1 MRLDINRTK
10 YINRSHF
17 LYIMDIPNLLH
28 ALNNEN
34 NEAVVDLDYAT
45 IAKQKNDLLQQLN
58 LPREELMTLQKKL
71 KPYRCV
77 NTLEDLRFG
86 SYVRWISLKNPE
98 VIKLTNG
105 GIVCDI
111 KQVNADIQIKCKNK
125 MNMLFQLK
133 MSEVLLFQK
142 LSEQE
147 EVILKALKYLQN

>member
-1 MRLDINRTK
+1 
-10 YINRSHF
+10 
-17 LYIMDIPNLLH
+17 MDIGNLLH

-34 NEAVVDLDYAT
+34 NEAVVDLDFAT
-45 IAKQKNDLLQQLN
+45 IAKHKNDLLQQLN
-58 LPREELMTLQKKL
+58 LPREDLVKFQKQL

-77 NTLEDLRFG
+77 NNLDDLRFG

-111 KQVNADIQIKCKNK
+111 QAQKNDIQIKCKNK
-125 MNMLFQLK
+125 MNMFFQIK
-133 MSEVLLFQK
+133 MSEIILFQK

-147 EVILKALKYLQN
+147 QVILKAMKYLQD

>member
-1 MRLDINRTK
+1 MTLC
-10 YINRSHF
+10 
-17 LYIMDIPNLLH
+17 LYISTQLYQMDIHNLLH

-58 LPREELMTLQKKL
+58 LPRDELSALHKKL

-86 SYVRWISLKNPE
+86 SYVRWISLKNPA

-111 KQVNADIQIKCKNK
+111 KEVNGDIHVKCKNK
-125 MNMLFQLK
+125 MNMIFQLK

-147 EVILKALKYLQN
+147 AVILSALKYLGGPN

>member
-1 MRLDINRTK
+1 
-10 YINRSHF
+10 
-17 LYIMDIPNLLH
+17 MDIGNLLH

-34 NEAVVDLDYAT
+34 NEAVVDLDFAT
-45 IAKQKNDLLQQLN
+45 IAKHKNDLLQQLN
-58 LPREELMTLQKKL
+58 LPREELIKIQKQL

-77 NTLEDLRFG
+77 NNLDDLRFG

-111 KQVNADIQIKCKNK
+111 KALQNDIQIKCKNK
-125 MNMLFQLK
+125 MNMFFQIK
-133 MSEVLLFQK
+133 MSEIILFQK

-147 EVILKALKYLQN
+147 QVILKAMKYLQD

>member
-1 MRLDINRTK
+1 
-10 YINRSHF
+10 
-17 LYIMDIPNLLH
+17 MDIQNLLH
-28 ALNNEN
+28 ALNNDN
-34 NEAVVDLDYAT
+34 NEAVVDLDFAT
-45 IAKQKNDLLQQLN
+45 IAKHKNDILQQLN
-58 LPREELMTLQKKL
+58 LPREQLIKIQKQL

-111 KQVNADIQIKCKNK
+111 KEMNGEIHIKCKNK
-125 MNMLFQLK
+125 MNMLFQAK
-133 MSEVLLFQK
+133 MSEILLFQK

-147 EVILKALKYLQN
+147 EVILKAMKYLQG

>member
-1 MRLDINRTK
+1 MEFLVTKINIKR
-10 YINRSHF
+10 IQLF
-17 LYIMDIPNLLH
+17 ILMDIGNLLH
-28 ALNNEN
+28 ALNNDN
-34 NEAVVDLDYAT
+34 NEAVVDLDFAT
-45 IAKQKNDLLQQLN
+45 IAKHKNDILQQLN
-58 LPREELMTLQKKL
+58 LPREQLIKIQKQL

-111 KQVNADIQIKCKNK
+111 KEINGEIHIKCKNK
-125 MNMLFQLK
+125 MNMLFQAK
-133 MSEVLLFQK
+133 MSEILLFQK

-147 EVILKALKYLQN
+147 EVILKAMKYLQG

>member
-1 MRLDINRTK
+1 
-10 YINRSHF
+10 
-17 LYIMDIPNLLH
+17 MDIGNLLH
-28 ALNNEN
+28 ALNNDN
-34 NEAVVDLDYAT
+34 NEAVVDLDFAT
-45 IAKQKNDLLQQLN
+45 IAKHKNDLLQQLN
-58 LPREELMTLQKKL
+58 LPREDLIKIQKQL

-111 KQVNADIQIKCKNK
+111 QALQNDIQIKCKNK
-125 MNMLFQLK
+125 MNMFFQIK
-133 MSEVLLFQK
+133 MSEIILFQK

-147 EVILKALKYLQN
+147 EVILKAMKYLKE